1 MLPFHFSDF
10 YLYLID
16 IDSCVKL
23 LWGFV
28 FLVFIGRVVSKHGH
42 PKDYAIAFEFA
53 EAALEIST
61 DGIQKAK
68 LLVFMNQLRVR

>member
-1 MLPFHFSDF
+1 MLPFHFSGFD
-10 YLYLID
+10 LYLIN
-16 IDSCVKL
+16 IDYCASL
-23 LWGFV
+23 LWGLV